1 MKNKIEAIRKEQG
14 ILQEEFAKAMGVSRQ
29 TISSLENGRY
39 NPSILLAHKIAKFF
53 GMTIEEVFVFGRNNM
68 KKKDIIFG
76 AIWLLLGLVLTA
88 LSCLETLDGFWSGMG
103 SALVVIGIVRL
114 LRGYRLSKSETYR
127 EAREV
132 AETDERFHFIR
143 NKAWA
148 WAGYLFIIICAL
160 STIVFR
166 LLGQDLLCIASGGA
180 VCLMLVLFWVSF
192 FVLKKK
198 Y

>member
-1 MKNKIEAIRKEQG
+1 MKNRD
-14 ILQEEFAKAMGVSRQ
+14 M
-29 TISSLENGRY
+29 
-39 NPSILLAHKIAKFF
+39 
-53 GMTIEEVFVFGRNNM
+53 
-68 KKKDIIFG
+68 IFG
-76 AIWLLLGLVLTA
+76 AIWLLLGLALTA
-88 LSCLETLDGFWSGMG
+88 LTGLVKLDEFWSGMG
-103 SALVVIGIVRL
+103 SALMVVGIVRL
-114 LRGYRLSKSETYR
+114 LRGYRLSRSEAYR
-127 EAREV
+127 EKREV
-132 AETDERFHFIR
+132 AETDERLHFIR

-180 VCLMLVLFWVSF
+180 VCLMLILFWISF

>member
-1 MKNKIEAIRKEQG
+1 
-14 ILQEEFAKAMGVSRQ
+14 
-29 TISSLENGRY
+29 
-39 NPSILLAHKIAKFF
+39 
-53 GMTIEEVFVFGRNNM
+53 M
-68 KKKDIIFG
+68 KKKEIILG
-76 AIWLLLGLVLTA
+76 AVWLLLGLA
-88 LSCLETLDGFWSGMG
+88 LILLCCLETLDEFWSGMG
-103 SALVVIGIVRL
+103 SALLVVGTVRL
-114 LRGYRLSKSETYR
+114 LRGYRLNKSESYR
-127 EAREV
+127 EKRTV

-166 LLGQDLLCIASGGA
+166 LLGQDLLCIAASGA
-180 VCLMLVLFWVSF
+180 VCLMVVLFWASF

>member
-1 MKNKIEAIRKEQG
+1 
-14 ILQEEFAKAMGVSRQ
+14 
-29 TISSLENGRY
+29 
-39 NPSILLAHKIAKFF
+39 
-53 GMTIEEVFVFGRNNM
+53 M

-76 AIWLLLGLVLTA
+76 VIWLLSGIVLTV
-88 LSCLETLDGFWSGMG
+88 LSCLETLDEFWSGMG
-103 SALVVIGIVRL
+103 SALLVIGVVRL

-160 STIVFR
+160 GTIVLR
-166 LLGQDLLCIASGGA
+166 ILGQELLSIASGGA

-192 FVLKKK
+192 VVLKKK

>member
-1 MKNKIEAIRKEQG
+1 
-14 ILQEEFAKAMGVSRQ
+14 
-29 TISSLENGRY
+29 
-39 NPSILLAHKIAKFF
+39 
-53 GMTIEEVFVFGRNNM
+53 M

-103 SALVVIGIVRL
+103 SVLVVVGVMRL
-114 LRGYRLSKSETYR
+114 FRSYRLSRSETYR
-127 EAREV
+127 EKREV

-148 WAGYLFIIICAL
+148 WAGYLFIMICAL
-160 STIVFR
+160 GTIVCK
-166 LLGQDLLCIASGGA
+166 LLGQDQICIALSGA

>member
-1 MKNKIEAIRKEQG
+1 
-14 ILQEEFAKAMGVSRQ
+14 
-29 TISSLENGRY
+29 
-39 NPSILLAHKIAKFF
+39 
-53 GMTIEEVFVFGRNNM
+53 M
-68 KKKDIIFG
+68 KKKDMIFG
-76 AIWLLLGLVLTA
+76 AFWLLLGLALTVLC
-88 LSCLETLDGFWSGMG
+88 CLKPLDNFWSGTA
-103 SALVVIGIVRL
+103 SALVAIGIVRL
-114 LRGYRLSKSETYR
+114 LRGYRLSRSETYR
-127 EAREV
+127 EQKEV

-148 WAGYLFIIICAL
+148 WAGYLFIIICAV

-166 LLGQDLLCIASGGA
+166 LLGQDLLCLAASGA